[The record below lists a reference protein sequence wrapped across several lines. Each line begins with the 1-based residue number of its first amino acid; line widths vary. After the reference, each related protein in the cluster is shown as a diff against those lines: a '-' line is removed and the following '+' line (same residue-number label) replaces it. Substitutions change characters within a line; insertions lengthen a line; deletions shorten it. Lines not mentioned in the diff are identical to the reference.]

1 MSHEVLRLHAQ
12 GRQDLRIFFLSWA
25 LAEVVHNTQ
34 NVVDHLLVPT
44 SV

>member
-12 GRQDLRIFFLSWA
+12 GSQELRTFFLSWA

-34 NVVDHLLVPT
+34 NLVDHLLIPT